1 MNDEE
6 WLALRTG
13 ALALSGHP
21 VEVSRRHRAGIV
33 VEPTRVTQ
41 ALHCD
46 VPVIAVVGWPDGRHH
61 SVIKAAEARLAVDM
75 GASEVWLCVNADAAD
90 DNAVLADV
98 LAVRQAVE
106 QPATLGLV
114 HAGRPEVVRAGEL
127 VGVDKLVCS
136 NAHQVPGTALPVAF
150 YGVEDSI
157 DAVVEALSA
166 GAEQAFTA
174 PRQSHSG

>member
-1 MNDEE
+1 MNDEQ

-21 VEVSRRHRAGIV
+21 IVASGRHRAGVV
-33 VEPTRVTQ
+33 VEPTRVTE
-41 ALHCD
+41 ALHSD
-46 VPVIAVVGWPDGRHH
+46 VPVMAVVGWPDGRHH
-61 SVIKAAEARLAVDM
+61 SVIKAAEARLAIDM
-75 GASEVWLCVNADAAD
+75 GASEVWLCVNADASG

-106 QPATLGLV
+106 HPATLGLV
-114 HAGRPEVVRAGEL
+114 YAGRPEVVRAGEL
-127 VGVDKLVCS
+127 VGADKLVCPTTWE
-136 NAHQVPGTALPVAF
+136 VPETALPVAV

-157 DAVVEALSA
+157 DAVIDALAA

-174 PRQSHSG
+174 PRQSHSS